1 MNTAVSLDI
10 NVLRE
15 AERGADHLRISVP
28 EFCSLAILEFAKNSP
43 KSEITK
49 QLDAFYS
56 THKAKIDDDI
66 LQAQYDLVGEE
77 DWEW

>member
-1 MNTAVSLDI
+1 MNTVISLDI
-10 NVLRE
+10 NSFRE
-15 AERGADHLRISVP
+15 AERGAENLHISVP
-28 EFCSLAILEFAKNSP
+28 EFCSMAIQAFVKNNN

-49 QLDAFYS
+49 QLDDFYS

-77 DWEW
+77 DW